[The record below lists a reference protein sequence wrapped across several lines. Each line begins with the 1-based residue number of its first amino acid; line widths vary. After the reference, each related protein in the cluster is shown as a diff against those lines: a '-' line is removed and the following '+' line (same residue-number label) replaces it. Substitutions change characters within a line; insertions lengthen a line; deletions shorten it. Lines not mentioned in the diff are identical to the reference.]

1 MKILSTL
8 CLLAATFV
16 PTVSQAQNC
25 AVPAD
30 LGDGWS
36 VAGPGDTGIG
46 RQAFC
51 YLDKFI
57 AHLPQPDIHAV
68 VVAQHGKLVAERY
81 YDGADQR
88 GEQALGA
95 VKFGP
100 EVRHDLRGITE
111 GAVSLLVGIAIGEGK
126 FPSLDS
132 PVLELFPQYAAL
144 RTPEKMAIT
153 WRQVLT
159 MSSGLGWNEQ
169 TAYENPA
176 NSANVLAGT
185 ADPVRYILE
194 QPMWGPS
201 GVYFLYS
208 SGSTTLLMAALA
220 KSTGRTLDDYAREKL
235 FAPLGIKNFEW
246 LKMTSSGQFS
256 AWGLRLPAR
265 DTAKLGQ
272 LLLGDGAWNGRQVV
286 PKGWAAESTRPRYNA
301 KDLYYYGYHW
311 WLGRSFL
318 RGRDHAWAGG
328 IGYGGQR
335 LYVVPDLDLVVLINA
350 GHYGQYQQF
359 VIPEAIFSR
368 MVLPA
373 TKD

>member
-1 MKILSTL
+1 MKYIAALCAVAAFSTPAL
-8 CLLAATFV
+8 
-16 PTVSQAQNC
+16 AQNC
-25 AVPAD
+25 AAPAALD
-30 LGDGWS
+30 DGWS
-36 VAGPGDTGIG
+36 VAAPGDGG
-46 RQAFC
+46 FDSQKFC
-51 YLDKFI
+51 FLDKFI
-57 AHLPQPDIHAV
+57 TNLPQANVHAV
-68 VVAQHGKLVAERY
+68 IVVQHGKLVVERY

-88 GEQALGA
+88 AGQDIGV
-95 VKFGP
+95 VKFAPG
-100 EVRHDLRGITE
+100 VKHDLRGITE
-111 GAVSLLVGIAIGEGK
+111 GAVSLLVGIASGEGK

-132 PVLELFPQYAAL
+132 PVLDFFPQYAAL

-153 WRQVLT
+153 WRHLLT

-169 TAYENPA
+169 IAYENPA

-194 QPMWGPS
+194 QPTWGPS
-201 GVYFLYS
+201 GRYFLYS

-220 KSTGRTLDDYAREKL
+220 KSTGMALDDYARDKL
-235 FAPLGIKNFEW
+235 FGPLGIRQYEW
-246 LKMTSSGQFS
+246 LKMAGSGQFS

-272 LLLGDGAWNGRQVV
+272 LLLSDGAWNGKQVL
-286 PKGWAAESTRPRYNA
+286 PRGWAAESIKPRFNA

-311 WLGRSFL
+311 WLGRSFV

-335 LYVVPDLDLVVLINA
+335 LYVVPDLDLVVMINA

-368 MVLPA
+368 MALPA